1 MEAQHPDQAIP
12 LLPSATLARG
22 LEVRIDLRL
31 AALAAALTAGSP
43 PAASEHALVVSTRSY
58 LAPQQEHPAAQWLK
72 AAVQRSWLLGVAMQT
87 VQLAPLPPF
96 TPPALADI
104 PAFALRDFGDPSA
117 EEIGRQLATFW
128 RDAELALLF
137 ERQATVWAD
146 VVADIAAVLRPIDIV
161 GFQEVFFGEF
171 PPQPVV
177 VPLANLVPSWV
188 NGVGV
193 ANRQE
198 TYAVCCL
205 RSAEPFQTQALRVL
219 DLAQHESSHPVL
231 ELIIERSPDV
241 PAACAFVEAAHPPTG
256 RFAEI
261 YDTADSRW
269 TETLVRAST
278 WFFLN
283 EIGRGEEA
291 KQHIRRQVAEGASTL
306 DVFIAALAP
315 WWSERRSGRA
325 LGLNLVLDQLPGW
338 LRAAA

>member
-1 MEAQHPDQAIP
+1 
-12 LLPSATLARG
+12 
-22 LEVRIDLRL
+22 
-31 AALAAALTAGSP
+31 
-43 PAASEHALVVSTRSY
+43 
-58 LAPQQEHPAAQWLK
+58 
-72 AAVQRSWLLGVAMQT
+72 
-87 VQLAPLPPF
+87 
-96 TPPALADI
+96 
-104 PAFALRDFGDPSA
+104 
-117 EEIGRQLATFW
+117 
-128 RDAELALLF
+128 
-137 ERQATVWAD
+137 
-146 VVADIAAVLRPIDIV
+146 
-161 GFQEVFFGEF
+161 
-171 PPQPVV
+171 V

-205 RSAEPFQTQALRVL
+205 RSAVPFQTQALRVL

-241 PAACAFVEAAHPPTG
+241 SAACAFLEAAHPPTG

-261 YDTADSRW
+261 YDTPDSRW

-291 KQHIRRQVAEGASTL
+291 KQHIGRQVAEGASTL

-325 LGLNLVLDQLPGW
+325 PGLNLVLDQLPGW